1 MKIVD
6 YKTFCKMPAGTIF
19 SPYEPCALLEE
30 LAIKVDAGKPCIIDG
45 EEENIFVGV
54 MPLEPY
60 IDEYD
65 RYNVGDT
72 AKAKFEIYD
81 GTNADYCD
89 YESFLI
95 LDEEDIEK
103 LISVIRWAQNGCK

>member
-6 YKTFCKMPAGTIF
+6 YKTFCKMPPGTIF
-19 SPYEPCALLEE
+19 APYEPCALLEE

-54 MPLEPY
+54 MPLEPD
-60 IDEYD
+60 IDVND

-72 AKAKFEIYD
+72 AKAKFETYD

-89 YESFLI
+89 YEMFLV

-103 LISVIRWAQNGCK
+103 LISVIRWAKNGCK

>member
-1 MKIVD
+1 
-6 YKTFCKMPAGTIF
+6 MPAGTIF
-19 SPYEPCALLEE
+19 APYESGALLEE

-45 EEENIFVGV
+45 EEETHFVGV
-54 MPLEPY
+54 MPLEPW
-60 IDEYD
+60 IDVDD

-89 YESFLI
+89 YKSFLV
-95 LDEEDIEK
+95 LDEKDIEK
-103 LISVIRWAQNGCK
+103 LISILRWAKNGCNYELQN